1 MQLVAIL
8 LVMEYNEFTIARE
21 KLKKG
26 AFWHFTLPA
35 LLLVVIVA
43 VWLLRPAGVTAKD
56 IRRIVLISIDTC
68 RPDYLSCY
76 GYARR
81 TTAHIDAVAEEGVV
95 FRNAVTPVPLTLPGH
110 SSMLTGTIPSYH
122 GVHDNDGYKLGQ
134 SNVTL
139 AEILRQNGFVTGA
152 IISAFVMDSQ
162 FGLDQ
167 GFDSYNDE
175 FEEEIE
181 NNVIS
186 QRRGGEVSRFALD
199 WLSRHRDEKF
209 FLFLH
214 YYDPH
219 SRYEPPEPF
228 ASRYRDNLYAGEIAY
243 ADYCIG
249 QVIEKLKE
257 FGLYDSTLII
267 ITSDH
272 GEMLGEHSELTHGY
286 FIYQSAINVPLII
299 KLPGQTKSREI
310 SHIVGL
316 VDIVPTVCELLGLE
330 VPGDIQ
336 GEDLSGYFRRKQP
349 PAADRCLYCESMYP
363 TRYNGNSLLG
373 VITERFKYIQTTRPE
388 LYDLLED
395 SNETNNL
402 VKQQPQQASIL
413 REHLREM
420 LEQTVGRSKSDSRM
434 ELDEE
439 GRRRLES
446 LGYVTGAGLRED
458 FEFDQSRDDPKDLI
472 EFHLDHG
479 NIALLLLEEKYEE
492 AKAVC
497 EKLLSERPGLGRIH
511 KRLGEI
517 AMEQK
522 DIAAAITHFNKM
534 VALEPQNSEAHRGLA
549 AALVMQGKTDE
560 AVKHYERSV
569 EIKHDQPVVLDN
581 LARLYH
587 RQGKVEQ
594 ALELWEE
601 ALRLKA
607 DWAEVLNNLAW
618 VKAAYKEEGF
628 HRPDEA
634 IKLARRACELTDY
647 NQPGMLDTLGV
658 AYAAG
663 GDFPE
668 AVKTAEKALQQAH
681 LEEKEELALQIQQHL
696 ELFKSGQPYCEGL
709 ESRGAVSR

>member
-1 MQLVAIL
+1 
-8 LVMEYNEFTIARE
+8 
-21 KLKKG
+21 LKKTS
-26 AFWHFTLPA
+26 FWHFILPA
-35 LLLVVIVA
+35 SLLVVIVA
-43 VWLLRPAGVTAKD
+43 VWLLRPSDVTAKD
-56 IRRIVLISIDTC
+56 IRRILLISIDTC

-76 GYARR
+76 GYARK
-81 TTAHIDAVAEEGVV
+81 TTVHIDAVAEEGVL

-122 GVHDNDGYKLGQ
+122 GVHDNEGYKLGQ
-134 SNVTL
+134 SHVTL

-175 FEEEIE
+175 FEEEME

-199 WLSRHRDEKF
+199 WLDRHRNEKF

-219 SRYEPPEPF
+219 TRYEPPEPF

-243 ADYCIG
+243 TDYCIG

-286 FIYQSAINVPLII
+286 FIYQSAIKVPLII

-336 GEDLSGYFRRKQP
+336 GADLSGYFGGKQP
-349 PAADRCLYCESMYP
+349 PAADRHLYCESMYP
-363 TRYNGNSLLG
+363 TRYDGNSLLG

-395 SNETNNL
+395 ANETNNL
-402 VKQQPQQASIL
+402 VKHLPRQASIL
-413 REHLREM
+413 REHLREV

-439 GRRRLES
+439 SRRRLES

-472 EFHLDHG
+472 EFHIDHG
-479 NIALLLLEEKYEE
+479 EIATFILEEKYEE

-522 DIAAAITHFNKM
+522 DIASAVTHFNKM
-534 VALEPQNSEAHRGLA
+534 VSLEPQNSEAHRDLA
-549 AALVMQGKTDE
+549 AALVLQGKTDE
-560 AVKHYERSV
+560 AVKYYERSL
-569 EIKHDQPVVLDN
+569 EIKPAQTIVLDN

-594 ALELWEE
+594 ALGHWEK

-607 DWAEVLNNLAW
+607 DWPEVLNNLAW

-628 HRPDEA
+628 HNPDEA
-634 IKLARRACELTDY
+634 IKLARRACELTGY
-647 NQPGMLDTLGV
+647 NQPGMLDTLAV

-668 AVKTAEKALQQAH
+668 AVKTAENALEQARS
-681 LEEKEELALQIQQHL
+681 EGQEELALQIQQHL
-696 ELFKSGQPYCEGL
+696 ELFKSGRPYREGL
-709 ESRGAVSR
+709 ESRGAVSW